1 MLPLRI
7 RIFALLFVLTVIFLV
22 RQGRESDSYQ
32 CLDCN
37 VVLIVIDTLRADY
50 HNFSPD
56 SHSLTPNLDRFVQNG
71 TVFSQAVSSSSWT
84 LPAMMS
90 LMTGVY
96 PSRHKLTNK
105 YVVSSAETSDDGLEI
120 MNLSNRA
127 GDLLTLAEIF
137 HTKDYSTAGFTG
149 GAGVGKEFGF
159 DKGFDIYDSEQN
171 FGGFSYSAPKAIDWV
186 DSHKNSKFFLFLHG
200 YDVHGQY
207 EPENGFDYRYVSKGY
222 SGKFTGSKDEQ
233 KELREE
239 GLEKSQLFLTPEDVA
254 FWKGI
259 YAEKIEKTDE
269 ELGRFFDEYQK
280 RGLMDKTIFVI
291 TADHG
296 EEFMEHD
303 RLDHGPTLYEEI
315 VRIPLY
321 FIIPGKKYQEVKR
334 QVRQIDIMP
343 TLLFLTGATIDK
355 WPFDQ
360 PVGDNLF
367 GTKVWLRSFNNSQA
381 FMETDYRYYVSLV
394 GLRTS
399 NILGKRKYIY
409 DNSLFSGRLLKIS
422 DEPPFEN
429 IGKEDFFET
438 KLFKTKQKILFYLHG
453 RYK

>member
-37 VVLIVIDTLRADY
+37 VVLIVIDTLRADF
-50 HNFSPD
+50 HSFSPD
-56 SHSLTPNLDRFVQNG
+56 GHSLTPNLDRFVQNG
-71 TVFSQAVSSSSWT
+71 AEFSQAISSSSWT

-96 PSRHKLTNK
+96 PSRHKVTNK
-105 YVVSSAETSDDGLEI
+105 YMVGSVESSDDGLEI

-127 GDLLTLAEIF
+127 GDLLTLAGIF
-137 HTKDYSTAGFTG
+137 NRNGYSTVGFTG
-149 GAGVGKEFGF
+149 GAGVDREFGF
-159 DKGFDIYDSEQN
+159 DKGFEVYDSERN
-171 FGGFSYSAPKAIDWV
+171 FGGFDYSVPKASEWINNHMRD
-186 DSHKNSKFFLFLHG
+186 KFFLFLHG

-207 EPENGFDYRYVSKGY
+207 KPEGGFDYRYVPKGY
-222 SGKFTGSKDEQ
+222 SGKFTGNKEEQ
-233 KELREE
+233 KDLREE
-239 GLEKSQLFLTPEDVA
+239 GLEKGQLFLTPEDVA

-259 YAEKIEKTDE
+259 YAEKIERMDG
-269 ELGRFFDEYQK
+269 ELGKFFDEYK
-280 RGLMDKTIFVI
+280 KSGLMDKTIFVI
-291 TADHG
+291 TSDHG

-321 FIIPGKKYQEVKR
+321 LVIPGKRHQEIKR
-334 QVRQIDIMP
+334 QIRQIDIMP
-343 TLLFLTGATIDK
+343 TLLSLTGVAIDK

-367 GTKVWLRSFNNSQA
+367 GTKAWLRSFNNSQA

-429 IGKEDFFET
+429 IDKEDFFET
-438 KLFKTKQKILFYLHG
+438 KLFKTKQKILLYLHG